1 MVTGD
6 CIHSSRGTQ
15 RQFPPYTLKTLFR
28 LSRVLLEMHSK
39 WRYKICICSATE
51 GKLES
56 TKLQEIQLYYSQN
69 FRGNLTYYES
79 ENFSNCSLHHI
90 F

>member
-39 WRYKICICSATE
+39 WRYKIGICSATE

-56 TKLQEIQLYYSQN
+56 LRNYKRFN
-69 FRGNLTYYES
+69 FIIPKILGA
-79 ENFSNCSLHHI
+79 I
-90 F
+90 